1 MMLASSQ
8 PDMYSL
14 IHGQMAIYQRGNMST
29 VKGYASRKQA
39 QVAAL
44 DADERSWYEE
54 AIAAGACHDD
64 AMEAAQTLGYSAD
77 AR

>member
-1 MMLASSQ
+1 
-8 PDMYSL
+8 
-14 IHGQMAIYQRGNMST
+14 MSK
-29 VKGYASRKQA
+29 VKGYSSRRQAEIAS
-39 QVAAL
+39 L

-64 AMEAAQTLGYSAD
+64 AMEAALTLGYSAG

>member
-1 MMLASSQ
+1 MTIA
-8 PDMYSL
+8 YS
-14 IHGQMAIYQRGNMST
+14 
-29 VKGYASRKQA
+29 SRKQA

-44 DADERSWYEE
+44 DADEKSWYEE

-64 AMEAAQTLGYSAD
+64 AMEAAETLGYSAG